1 MGWKPDYR
9 NPTDKVTLGMGLPMG
24 WKPRLSQSN
33 RQSYPLISLAFIIM
47 SARST
52 LIETA
57 ATLVDTNPVAAK
69 FIVDLS
75 NAQTGAEMIDAI
87 DAYDQAVLDANTEV
101 VAV

>member
-1 MGWKPDYR
+1 
-9 NPTDKVTLGMGLPMG
+9 
-24 WKPRLSQSN
+24 
-33 RQSYPLISLAFIIM
+33 M

-69 FIVDLS
+69 FIVS
-75 NAQTGAEMIDAI
+75 ISEAQTGAEMIDAI
-87 DAYDQAVLDANTEV
+87 DAYDQALLDAHTNV

>member
-1 MGWKPDYR
+1 
-9 NPTDKVTLGMGLPMG
+9 
-24 WKPRLSQSN
+24 
-33 RQSYPLISLAFIIM
+33 M
-47 SARST
+47 SVRST

-69 FIVDLS
+69 FIVNLS
-75 NAQTGAEMIDAI
+75 EAQTGAEMIDAI

>member
-1 MGWKPDYR
+1 
-9 NPTDKVTLGMGLPMG
+9 
-24 WKPRLSQSN
+24 
-33 RQSYPLISLAFIIM
+33 M

-57 ATLVDTNPVAAK
+57 TTLVDTNPVAAK
-69 FIVDLS
+69 FIVNLS
-75 NAQTGAEMIDAI
+75 EAQTGAELIDVI

>member
-1 MGWKPDYR
+1 MGIVVAPI
-9 NPTDKVTLGMGLPMG
+9 VSGMCAPKSHNL
-24 WKPRLSQSN
+24 
-33 RQSYPLISLAFIIM
+33 LIFAFIIM

-69 FIVDLS
+69 FIVS
-75 NAQTGAEMIDAI
+75 ISEAQTGAEMIDAI
-87 DAYDQAVLDANTEV
+87 DAYDQELLDAYTDV

>member
-1 MGWKPDYR
+1 LEISD
-9 NPTDKVTLGMGLPMG
+9 
-24 WKPRLSQSN
+24 

-69 FIVDLS
+69 FIVNLS
-75 NAQTGAEMIDAI
+75 EAQTGAELIDAI

>member
-1 MGWKPDYR
+1 
-9 NPTDKVTLGMGLPMG
+9 
-24 WKPRLSQSN
+24 
-33 RQSYPLISLAFIIM
+33 M

-57 ATLVDTNPVAAK
+57 AALSETNPVAAQ
-69 FIVDLS
+69 FIVNLS
-75 NAQTGAEMIDAI
+75 NAQTGAELIDVI

>member
-1 MGWKPDYR
+1 
-9 NPTDKVTLGMGLPMG
+9 
-24 WKPRLSQSN
+24 
-33 RQSYPLISLAFIIM
+33 M

>member
-1 MGWKPDYR
+1 
-9 NPTDKVTLGMGLPMG
+9 
-24 WKPRLSQSN
+24 
-33 RQSYPLISLAFIIM
+33 M

-69 FIVDLS
+69 FIVNLS
-75 NAQTGAEMIDAI
+75 EAQTGAEMIDAI